1 MATLAAGSRHNLAVL
16 ENGSVWS
23 WGKND
28 YGRLGHGGRTDQLTP
43 GAVTSLSDIVAV
55 AGGLRHSV
63 ALKSNGS
70 LLSWGADELEPG
82 FTLVPR
88 AVPGLSNVIAIAAGR
103 AHSLA
108 LCADGSVWAW
118 GQNEQ
123 GQLGTAVYSRA
134 PQRVPV

>member
-1 MATLAAGSRHNLAVL
+1 MTTAGSAT
-16 ENGSVWS
+16 GAGPSIDS
-23 WGKND
+23 
-28 YGRLGHGGRTDQLTP
+28 
-43 GAVTSLSDIVAV
+43 GAVTNLSDIVAV

-108 LCADGSVWAW
+108 LCADGSVWSW
-118 GQNEQ
+118 GRTSTASWEQ
-123 GQLGTAVYSRA
+123 RCIPAHRNAS
-134 PQRVPV
+134 PV